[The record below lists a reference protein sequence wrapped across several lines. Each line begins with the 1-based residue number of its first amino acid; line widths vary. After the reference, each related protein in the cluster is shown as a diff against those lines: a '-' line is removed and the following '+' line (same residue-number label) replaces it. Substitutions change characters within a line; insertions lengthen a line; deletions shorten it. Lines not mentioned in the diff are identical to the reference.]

1 MFFLSLTS
9 ACSLARTSRVSGAT
23 REVGAL
29 VGVASTALAGVS
41 AFFVESR
48 AMVLPIFLIGV
59 AGESMKRF
67 VGGDGESA
75 GERTVGLGV
84 GLASGIAG
92 SSSNSN
98 SLSSSSEA
106 SVCERLYLHSNWHCT
121 ATSSNPAATSG
132 LVAESQTNSNRSPW
146 SPLKSRH
153 ARIVSPVSLR
163 STLSR
168 RSSSSK
174 KTLSSLSDAATPPP
188 SCASS
193 SSSSAS
199 PSS

>member
-98 SLSSSSEA
+98 SLSLSSEA
-106 SVCERLYLHSNWHCT
+106 S
-121 ATSSNPAATSG
+121 TSG